1 MAAVGALAGPGT
13 ILQVHDVDSV
23 RDYLAVAAVLAGR
36 ADLPADARLA
46 EGLRGEH

>member
-1 MAAVGALAGPGT
+1 MASLGRPGDAT
-13 ILQVHDVDSV
+13 LQGLV
-23 RDYLAVAAVLAGR
+23 VAAVLAGR